1 MEKKEIY
8 VLTSCVYYED
18 ELYSR
23 VIGAFSDEMEA
34 IYAMGEAIEE
44 YYQDYRDELI
54 EDYEDGAERFED
66 FVDEHYR
73 SNVLWSFDDDMKYV
87 TFAVVPTELN

>member
-8 VLTSCVYYED
+8 VLTSCVYYEY

>member
-8 VLTSCVYYED
+8 VLTYYVYYED

-23 VIGAFSDEMEA
+23 VIGAFSDETEA
-34 IYAMGEAIEE
+34 IQAMREAIEE

-54 EDYEDGAERFED
+54 ENYVDGAERFEE
-66 FVDEHYR
+66 FLDEHYR
-73 SNVLWSFDDDMKYV
+73 SVVLWRCDDDMKL
-87 TFAVVPTELN
+87 VVFDVSPTELN

>member
-18 ELYSR
+18 ELYTR
-23 VIGAFSDEMEA
+23 VIGAFSDENEA
-34 IYAMGEAIEE
+34 IYAMEEAIEE

-54 EDYEDGAERFED
+54 EEYVDGAERFDE
-66 FVDEHYR
+66 FVDEHHR
-73 SNVLWSFDDDMKYV
+73 SHVLWSCDDDMKYV

>member
-8 VLTSCVYYED
+8 VLTHHVYYED

-23 VIGAFSDEMEA
+23 VIGAFSDETEA
-34 IYAMGEAIEE
+34 IQAMSEAIEE

-54 EDYEDGAERFED
+54 EDYVDGAERFEE
-66 FVDEHYR
+66 FLDEHYR
-73 SNVLWSFDDDMKYV
+73 SHVLWSCDDDIKYV